1 MSGVWK
7 YAAESLAKR
16 WNQEYDYV
24 FNFASETKYDQPAVL
39 YQEKVVEVAKTVIA
53 EAQKHTGLKRIFDIS
68 TAQVYAHGSKPSS
81 ESGKI
86 KPWTGIA
93 EAKQEVEGL
102 WLASG
107 LPVVI
112 LRPAIVYGPGDQN
125 GLSTYSFHLP
135 CNFYTFFSDFGDVI
149 QLESPS

>member
-1 MSGVWK
+1 MGQK
-7 YAAESLAKR
+7 RIKKIESLAKR
-16 WNQEYDYV
+16 WNQEYDFV
-24 FNFASETKYDQPAVL
+24 FNLASETKYDQPAMI

-53 EAQKHTGLKRIFDIS
+53 EAKKHTGLKRIFDLS
-68 TAQVYAHGSKPSS
+68 TAQVYAHGTKPSS

-93 EAKQEVEGL
+93 EAKHEVEGL
-102 WLASG
+102 WLESG

-125 GLSTYSFHLP
+125 GLSTYLHSTILHKSHSKSFLFVMSQG
-135 CNFYTFFSDFGDVI
+135 C
-149 QLESPS
+149 

>member
-1 MSGVWK
+1 M
-7 YAAESLAKR
+7 AKR

-39 YQEKVVEVAKTVIA
+39 YQEKIVEVAKTVIA
-53 EAQKHTGLKRIFDIS
+53 EAKKHAGLKRIFDLS

-93 EAKQEVEGL
+93 EAKQEVEQL
-102 WLASG
+102 WLDSG
-107 LPVVI
+107 LPIVI

-125 GLSTYSFHLP
+125 GLSAYHAIFILHTLSF
-135 CNFYTFFSDFGDVI
+135 
-149 QLESPS
+149 